1 MPGQPLDDLLAEL
14 AVRRF
19 LLVLGLIVLISLFA
33 ARDHLAAFVSL
44 TAFNVLVDVVLAVL
58 LRDRPLGPQLTRWD
72 EALAFLTLC
81 AGARL
86 FA

>member
-1 MPGQPLDDLLAEL
+1 VPGRSWDDPVSEL

-19 LLVLGLIVLISLFA
+19 LLVLGLILLISVFA
-33 ARDHLAAFVSL
+33 AKDHLAAFVSL
-44 TAFNVLVDVVLAVL
+44 TAFNVLVDVVLAL
-58 LRDRPLGPQLTRWD
+58 LFRDRPLGPKLTRWD

-81 AGARL
+81 VGARL